1 MSTARLL
8 LLLLLVLVAVVI
20 VLFVLRRG
28 AARRD
33 AQRVE
38 AAGLRSD
45 ADAMVATVAGQS
57 AFADQATERAELAR
71 VEAEDKAREADRLE
85 QEAVEHRATVEA
97 SQRDYE
103 TTMRRADDIDP
114 DVKESAFAPVAD
126 VDDASTGNA
135 DGDVTDAGATDASAA
150 DGGDMDAVDGE
161 GETMMTRA
169 ARREAREAEQG
180 RDPGSGYS
188 APSAASSAATAGAA
202 GGAAAGAAAWASRG
216 DDESGDESER
226 IASAADFRDDVPD
239 EPATATE
246 PAERATATEPA
257 ERATATE
264 PAEPATATEA
274 AGGAAEP
281 ADADDDVYAA
291 PDAGSDA
298 DMSDDTRTETS
309 EPTQHDDGLDGGGAA
324 AADSAES
331 GGAYAA
337 TRALHEQQDREA
349 AESPESDADVA
360 HDVES
365 PRGEW
370 GGPHDD
376 GAASH
381 DDAETASRPHGDEP
395 GRGRCRR

>member
-1 MSTARLL
+1 MPAPTGSVPVSHRSARRRGRLCREIAPRGTVRRRGRSMSTARLL

-114 DVKESAFAPVAD
+114 DVKESAFAPVPD

-150 DGGDMDAVDGE
+150 HGGDMDA
-161 GETMMTRA
+161 
-169 ARREAREAEQG
+169 
-180 RDPGSGYS
+180 
-188 APSAASSAATAGAA
+188 
-202 GGAAAGAAAWASRG
+202 
-216 DDESGDESER
+216 
-226 IASAADFRDDVPD
+226 
-239 EPATATE
+239 
-246 PAERATATEPA
+246 
-257 ERATATE
+257 
-264 PAEPATATEA
+264 
-274 AGGAAEP
+274 
-281 ADADDDVYAA
+281 
-291 PDAGSDA
+291 
-298 DMSDDTRTETS
+298 
-309 EPTQHDDGLDGGGAA
+309 
-324 AADSAES
+324 
-331 GGAYAA
+331 
-337 TRALHEQQDREA
+337 
-349 AESPESDADVA
+349 
-360 HDVES
+360 
-365 PRGEW
+365 
-370 GGPHDD
+370 
-376 GAASH
+376 
-381 DDAETASRPHGDEP
+381 
-395 GRGRCRR
+395 